1 MFAPLQLL
9 QHLQRKAYG
18 DSIRSVQ
25 DLKVEAPY
33 LIAFLLPVAFWCHFS
48 FKSFPAPSCIKPDMV
63 SFSYISIGLQILC
76 QHLCDPQRLEMPKLC
91 GLETSTGRPTSE
103 VQNVRP
109 QSAAG
114 MGNRHSFGLDRRGLL
129 TPMESQTGTLTMMVV
144 DPKNI

>member
-1 MFAPLQLL
+1 
-9 QHLQRKAYG
+9 
-18 DSIRSVQ
+18 
-25 DLKVEAPY
+25 
-33 LIAFLLPVAFWCHFS
+33 
-48 FKSFPAPSCIKPDMV
+48 MV
-63 SFSYISIGLQILC
+63 SFSYISIGLQILW

-114 MGNRHSFGLDRRGLL
+114 MGNRHSFGLDRLGLL